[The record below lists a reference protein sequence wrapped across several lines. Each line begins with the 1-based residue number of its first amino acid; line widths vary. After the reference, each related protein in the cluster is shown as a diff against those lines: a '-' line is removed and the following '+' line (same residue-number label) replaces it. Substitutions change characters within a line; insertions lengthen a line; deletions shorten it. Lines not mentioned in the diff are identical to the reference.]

1 MNEII
6 VRKNVPFEVREK
18 QLGAHL
24 IEVVTI
30 DEGVFRVK
38 QMQMVG
44 DRWTSSGCNWYTEE
58 QMKDFAAAAL
68 RGEFGEVVRRGRAN
82 LIEYDDENL
91 RDERFLLSMQDT
103 IV

>member
-1 MNEII
+1 MNEILL
-6 VRKNVPFEVREK
+6 KKDVPFEVREK
-18 QLGAHL
+18 QIGAHL
-24 IEVVTI
+24 IEVVLT

-38 QMQMVG
+38 QMQNVG
-44 DRWTSSGCNWYTEE
+44 GNWTSSGCNWYNEE
-58 QMKDFAAAAL
+58 QMQDFAAAAL

-91 RDERFLLSMQDT
+91 RGERYLSRGP